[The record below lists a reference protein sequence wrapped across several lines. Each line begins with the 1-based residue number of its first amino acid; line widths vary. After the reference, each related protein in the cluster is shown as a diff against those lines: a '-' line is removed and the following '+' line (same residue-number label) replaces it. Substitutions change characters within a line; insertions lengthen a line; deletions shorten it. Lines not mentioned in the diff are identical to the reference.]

1 MATYKRGN
9 RWYYDFMIRGTRHRA
24 AIPEARTRAQAERV
38 ETQAREDIYNR
49 RFSLSGEFTTL
60 AQFYTDTYLP
70 WAKDHKKS
78 WRTDD
83 LRLQPALAKFGKL
96 NLADIAPMQIE
107 KWKRERRDTPAKR
120 GRGANAPIG
129 TRSPGTVNHELASLA
144 SVFSLAVTQELLAS
158 NPVRKVKKLPH
169 NSERSRVCSAEEEQ
183 LLRTWLPPTIVP
195 FFVVAI
201 NTGMRCGEM
210 VALNWGDVD
219 FERGTI
225 HIRTS
230 KTDKPRTIPMNKAVR
245 EELVRL
251 YDARKNDQAVFCNQR
266 GTRHKRPNVTF
277 YCYCKKLGIEDLH
290 WHDLRHTAAS
300 RLADAGAS
308 PFVIAEILGHA
319 DLRQTKRYT
328 HATSDAKRRAVE
340 AISDYGAEAEKDCR
354 KIVSIAERRLAG

>member
-1 MATYKRGN
+1 MTTYKRGS

-24 AIPEARTRAQAERV
+24 AIPEARTRAQAERA
-38 ETQAREDIYNR
+38 ETQAREDVYNR
-49 RFSLSGEFTTL
+49 RYTLPGESITL
-60 AQFYTDTYLP
+60 GRFYSEIYLP
-70 WAKDHKKS
+70 WAKDHKRS
-78 WRTDD
+78 WKTDD
-83 LRLQPALAKFGKL
+83 LRLQPALATFGKL
-96 NLADIAPMQIE
+96 PLADIAPLHIE
-107 KWKRERRDTPAKR
+107 RWKRERRDTPAKR
-120 GRGANAPIG
+120 GRGPNASIG

-144 SVFSLAVTQELLAS
+144 SVFSLAVQQELLAS

-169 NSERSRVCSAEEEQ
+169 NSERSRVCSVEEEQ
-183 LLRTWLPPTIVP
+183 LLRAWLPKTIVP

-210 VALNWGDVD
+210 VALNWDDVD
-219 FERGTI
+219 FQTDTI

-230 KTDKPRTIPMNKAVR
+230 KTGRPRTIPMNQAVR
-245 EELVRL
+245 AEISRL
-251 YDARKNDQAVFCNQR
+251 FNQRKSDQAVFCNQH

-277 YCYCKKLGIEDLH
+277 YAYCKKLGIVDLH

-308 PFVIAEILGHA
+308 AFVIAEILGHA

-340 AISDYGAEAEKDCR
+340 AISDYTEKDCR
-354 KIVSIAERRLAG
+354 KIVSIAERRKAG